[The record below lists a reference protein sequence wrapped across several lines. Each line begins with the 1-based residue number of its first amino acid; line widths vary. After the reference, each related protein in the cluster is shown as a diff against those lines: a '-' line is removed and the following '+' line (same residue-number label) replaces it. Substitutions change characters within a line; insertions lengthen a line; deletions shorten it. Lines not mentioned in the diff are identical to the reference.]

1 MTTLLKLNVNKDA
14 TIHGTFS
21 ARSVLD
27 VKAPGDGAASKF
39 NVDVTSDDGKLLSNC
54 LSQFTSTL
62 QVGTN
67 LASNQMLKVDT
78 ATNQISARATT
89 LTLYNDVDPIGT
101 EYKECLVVS
110 STGVKLGFQGAD
122 NTLPSIT
129 PNPLTLTGGLFTAT
143 TMDDD
148 SRGIVGQADL
158 TVSGTT
164 LFSCPNT
171 SNEVPA
177 VIIKG
182 QLDSN
187 GVLATNMIVRKT
199 LEVDTKA
206 RIHGTGDGYGL
217 LAKQIRV
224 DNGSGSGDNGD
235 KWYGQMDATGIRVR
249 RKTNDT
255 LTGGELLT
263 VSRGAEKVSMFGDV
277 MTIEQDGITLTQD
290 LTMTGASI
298 HCKDIVVDGTMTT
311 KHQEQMHIGDNHVYL
326 NAHGVGTTSEDSGI
340 VSACKKMYENDTL
353 AEVSVS
359 TDGVTTVT
367 VTGTLPPWMD
377 GNTGGAIIQITS
389 DDHTEDPI
397 NGLYQIAPFTTNTI
411 VLKTADTLGFVQTV
425 FSGDSKLDS
434 QSVKINQVEVSHL
447 YFYEGDG
454 NSTTGSHGTIKYGH
468 GNNQNMIYKDL
479 MAGDIKH
486 SYESYTN
493 LLEGEGSN
501 PAQPANKH
509 TFINAHVTNI
519 NLPSTPPSGQYTS
532 DTSST
537 TMANAIFLM
546 NSPDNGDNFKVINS
560 SSDVDVWVYA
570 SMGAEIVN
578 GDHVQWHNLPGT
590 MRWRALVRAG
600 ACMTFTFSGDKYH
613 II

>member
-326 NAHGVGTTSEDSGI
+326 NAHGVTGVKEDSGI
-340 VSACKKMYENDTL
+340 VSACSQVQEDSL
-353 AEVSVS
+353 ATVSVS
-359 TDGVTTVT
+359 GGATSLTMDD
-367 VTGTLPPWMD
+367 LPEWMI

-389 DDHTEDPI
+389 EAHAEDPI
-397 NGLYQIAPFTTNTI
+397 NGLYQLGTFTSGPV
-411 VLKTADTLGFVQTV
+411 VLKTVGTLKFAQTV
-425 FSGDSKLDS
+425 FSPDCKLHD
-434 QSVKINQVEVSHL
+434 QKVKVCQVEVSHL
-447 YFYEGDG
+447 YFYEGGDSS
-454 NSTTGSHGTIKYGH
+454 STGDHGTIKYGH
-468 GNNQNMIYKDL
+468 GNNQNMVYTDL
-479 MAGDIKH
+479 MVGDIQH
-486 SYESYTN
+486 SYKNTVLTSQTSATISAAVENFAGTQAAGFTGV
-493 LLEGEGSN
+493 LLPTGAPAGSVY
-501 PAQPANKH
+501 K
-509 TFINAHVTNI
+509 I
-519 NLPSTPPSGQYTS
+519 
-532 DTSST
+532 
-537 TMANAIFLM
+537 ANATTGSIDIICDDTDAHSGNGNILTGEDSLLDDEKWDSLVSVGRYATVSFTKVQ
-546 NSPDNGDNFKVINS
+546 DN
-560 SSDVDVWVYA
+560 VWQV
-570 SMGAEIVN
+570 
-578 GDHVQWHNLPGT
+578 L
-590 MRWRALVRAG
+590 
-600 ACMTFTFSGDKYH
+600 
-613 II
+613 